1 MNEILIIENKSTS
14 IQYTINIHKSI
25 NEFHIDVKPT
35 QKKET
40 IITLE
45 NSDINKIK
53 NDVKNLENIDTKIV
67 DVINEIVK

>member
-1 MNEILIIENKSTS
+1 MNQILIIENKTTS

-53 NDVKNLENIDTKIV
+53 NDVQNLESIDKKIIDTFKKLV
-67 DVINEIVK
+67 